1 MAARTIKAMPATRP
15 QPARAV
21 VLTISDSR
29 TRGERPDLS
38 GPAVAASLQSAGFLV
53 EGPYL
58 IADEQPQIESALRS
72 VAEVTEPTLEWQMVR
87 PIDEKLEVTVRVERG
102 VGAGDDTETARKCVA
117 ALQERLGI
125 TTVIEVLDRETIP
138 RSGYKAARVVD
149 E

>member
-1 MAARTIKAMPATRP
+1 MPATRP

-72 VAEVTEPTLEWQMVR
+72 VAEADDRDP
-87 PIDEKLEVTVRVERG
+87 P
-102 VGAGDDTETARKCVA
+102 GDGIAHTAI
-117 ALQERLGI
+117 L
-125 TTVIEVLDRETIP
+125 
-138 RSGYKAARVVD
+138 
-149 E
+149 